1 MLLENGADPS
11 VLKTDNNVVCKI
23 AADLNWG
30 LHFFEEDWH
39 VFDSIDDK
47 SFLTAL
53 GKNGKS
59 PFLLALE
66 TRNLGAIRYFGKG
79 GYVRTDEMPQ
89 ILEALSKIKNTEIR
103 EEILEMIQRYR
114 NKRSNCSGECTS
126 STIIS

>member
-1 MLLENGADPS
+1 MPIFKLFLENGADVK
-11 VLKTDNNVVCKI
+11 VLNSDNNAVCEL
-23 AADLNWG
+23 AADINWG

-53 GKNGKS
+53 GKEEKS
-59 PFLLALE
+59 PFILALE
-66 TRNLGAIRYFGKG
+66 ARNLGAIRYLGKG

-103 EEILEMIQRYR
+103 KEIVEMLRKVEN
-114 NKRSNCSGECTS
+114 NKRKTNS
-126 STIIS
+126 IV